1 MPKAK
6 QPKASDEIIE
16 VATEE
21 VAPQVSPEP
30 EVKQDKPKSKTSEV
44 KVMNKT
50 FLIVHS

>member
-16 VATEE
+16 VATDE

-30 EVKQDKPKSKTSEV
+30 EVTQDKPKSKTSEV
-44 KVMNKT
+44 KVMHKT
-50 FLIVHS
+50 FTIVQS

>member
-30 EVKQDKPKSKTSEV
+30 EVTQDKPKSKASTITA
-44 KVMNKT
+44 MHKT
-50 FLIVHS
+50 FTIVQS

>member
-30 EVKQDKPKSKTSEV
+30 EVKDKPKSKTSEIT
-44 KVMNKT
+44 VMHKT
-50 FLIVHS
+50 FQIINS